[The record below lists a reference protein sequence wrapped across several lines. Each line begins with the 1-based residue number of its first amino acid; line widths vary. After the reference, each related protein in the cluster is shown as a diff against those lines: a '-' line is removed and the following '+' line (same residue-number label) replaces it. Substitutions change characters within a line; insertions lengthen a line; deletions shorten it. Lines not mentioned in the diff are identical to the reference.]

1 MPTKAVD
8 SRPSVLTWTFPMR
21 EQVFDL
27 LWEVSPQKQAWRP
40 QGASQEPTW
49 DPRVSGCSQQGILQ
63 VDFGEDCP
71 GGSL

>member
-1 MPTKAVD
+1 
-8 SRPSVLTWTFPMR
+8 MR

-27 LWEVSPQKQAWRP
+27 LWEVSSQKQAWRP